1 MAKNGFSMSNRIA
14 VETIR
19 RDKTLTVNDCGKIF
33 IVDTATAGESVEI
46 TMPNHGS
53 AGQGWN
59 CEFIIE
65 SGSDSAVAQQ
75 AFNITGS
82 GDASDGITKTPF
94 NVRLLSLNVGSDDP
108 TAVGNYGSGSYL
120 VAQCGKITHP
130 AASQADGD
138 RLRIINAKAT
148 SGSAGSVGDSWKW
161 YVDGMTSGS
170 VTLTHVAP

>member
-19 RDKTLTVNDCGKIF
+19 RDKTLTGNDCGKIF
-33 IVDTATAGESVEI
+33 IVDTAGAGESVEI
-46 TMPNHGS
+46 TMPTHGS

-59 CEFIIE
+59 CEFIFE
-65 SGSDSAVAQQ
+65 SGSTNAVQQ

-82 GDASDGITKTPF
+82 GDASDALKTPF
-94 NVRLLSLNVGSDDP
+94 GVRILSVNVGGSVRIEPGD
-108 TAVGNYGSGSYL
+108 YSSGSYIA
-120 VAQCGKITHP
+120 AQCGKITHP

-138 RLRIINAKAT
+138 RLRIINAKAS
-148 SGSAGSVGDSWKW
+148 SGSAGNVGDSWKW

-170 VTLTHVAP
+170 VTLTHVLP